1 MTGMKSIEQPLITV
15 AEALELSEHIKLSE
29 TCIAMELFDAFEKKH
44 GSAEYSLWN
53 LACSVTF
60 VYDAGRVQGIR
71 EERAKRKRANA
82 QNIAV
87 NAF

>member
-44 GSAEYSLWN
+44 GSASLSHWN
-53 LACSVTF
+53 LACAVAF

-71 EERAKRKRANA
+71 EERVRRKRSNA

-87 NAF
+87 NAS

>member
-29 TCIAMELFDAFEKKH
+29 TCIAMELFDAFEDKH

-71 EERAKRKRANA
+71 EERARRKRANA

-87 NAF
+87 NAS